1 MILFLKQPENFEQ
14 PISMCISNRHFRYS
28 GSKSA
33 SKKTMSLYLSKA
45 TPPWQNSS
53 IKLTVNGH
61 LKCKLHKSMNFF
73 HLVHICV
80 HCLCDSW
87 EKHVLKERREQ
98 GGREERREEEQEENR
113 EGGEWMLPLPQSLWV
128 FFHSVLIVILCHNYS
143 TWEDSYLIIC
153 SHNNNRFSNLTNT
166 DFWLK
171 YAPLFLLLKHYNLLK
186 LRNQLQYLSF
196 FKTTVYVDILRKFS
210 IYGKGQFNGMKFGA

>member
-1 MILFLKQPENFEQ
+1 MRRWSAHLYRSMGNVSPTLPALHSSLLFPNL
-14 PISMCISNRHFRYS
+14 
-28 GSKSA
+28 SA
-33 SKKTMSLYLSKA
+33 EGLWA
-45 TPPWQNSS
+45 TRDRE
-53 IKLTVNGH
+53 G
-61 LKCKLHKSMNFF
+61 
-73 HLVHICV
+73 
-80 HCLCDSW
+80 
-87 EKHVLKERREQ
+87 RREA
-98 GGREERREEEQEENR
+98 EQEGNG
-113 EGGEWMLPLPQSLWV
+113 EGGEWMWPLPRLRGV
-128 FFHSVLIVILCHNYS
+128 FFPSVLIVILCHNCS
-143 TWEDSYLIIC
+143 TWEDSCLIIC

>member
-1 MILFLKQPENFEQ
+1 
-14 PISMCISNRHFRYS
+14 MCISNRHFRYS

-33 SKKTMSLYLSKA
+33 SKSTMSLYLSKA

-61 LKCKLHKSMNFF
+61 LKCKLHKGMNFF
-73 HLVHICV
+73 CLVHICV

-98 GGREERREEEQEENR
+98 EEGRRGGRKSKRKTER
-113 EGGEWMLPLPQSLWV
+113 EGNECCLFLSLCGV
-128 FFHSVLIVILCHNYS
+128 FFPSVLIVILCHNYS
-143 TWEDSYLIIC
+143 TWEDSCLIIC

-166 DFWLK
+166 DF
-171 YAPLFLLLKHYNLLK
+171 
-186 LRNQLQYLSF
+186 
-196 FKTTVYVDILRKFS
+196 
-210 IYGKGQFNGMKFGA
+210 G